1 MRSSCGVLLTA
12 ALSLAPVAAR
22 AAAPESADDGEV
34 GAPRDRLADSANGAA
49 FAFLA
54 QSAQVDR
61 QRALAVGFGGY
72 DGARR
77 SGLFE
82 SAAEVTRFG
91 PFAVRA
97 GAVYSSSS
105 ERLRPSVGGK
115 VQLLRSARHGVDG
128 TVGVFYRPE
137 GLTEPEREIERL
149 AALGGAIGRTYL
161 TGNLFYGQDPEGRER
176 DGEVRLSALRS
187 VTTRVLLGID
197 GRCRFDLGS
206 DPATLAAHGEP
217 TFDALVGPSANV
229 LVGPVALLAEAGAS
243 VRRLGGATAFGPFA
257 IAGVGTVF

>member
-1 MRSSCGVLLTA
+1 MRLSSSVLLTA

-34 GAPRDRLADSANGAA
+34 GAPRDRLADSAHAAA

-54 QSAQVDR
+54 QSAQIDR

-72 DGARR
+72 DGAAHD
-77 SGLFE
+77 GLFE
-82 SAAEVTRFG
+82 SAAEVTLFG
-91 PFAVRA
+91 PVAIRG
-97 GAVYSSSS
+97 GAVYSTSGG
-105 ERLRPSVGGK
+105 RLRPSIGGK
-115 VQLLRSARHGVDG
+115 VQLLRSTLHGVDG

-137 GLTEPEREIERL
+137 GLTEPEGEIEGF
-149 AALGGAIGRTYL
+149 AAVGGAIGRTYL
-161 TGNLFYGQDPEGRER
+161 TGNLLYGQDPEGRER
-176 DGEVRLSALRS
+176 DGEVRLSALRP
-187 VTTRVLLGID
+187 VTTRVFLGLD

-206 DPATLAAHGEP
+206 DPEKLAAHGEP
-217 TFDALVGPSANV
+217 TFDALAGPAVSV
-229 LVGPVALLAEAGAS
+229 LVGPIALLAEAGAS